1 MDIDEQ
7 AYRQNRVSAR
17 LYGYLRVPYE
27 KSLMQDAK
35 AGSDPGEEASM
46 AAIAYEVIEG
56 MERDCLYIIGPGTTT
71 RTIMETLGL
80 ENTLL
85 GVDMI
90 SNKKILGFDLNEKQL
105 LKIIEGKKAKIVV
118 SVIGRQGYIFGRG
131 NQQISPLVLKKVGGE
146 NIVVVAT
153 KNKIFSLQGRPLL
166 LDTGDDDVND
176 TLSGYIQVVS
186 GPAERIVLKV
196 ES

>member
-1 MDIDEQ
+1 
-7 AYRQNRVSAR
+7 
-17 LYGYLRVPYE
+17 
-27 KSLMQDAK
+27 
-35 AGSDPGEEASM
+35 
-46 AAIAYEVIEG
+46 
-56 MERDCLYIIGPGTTT
+56 
-71 RTIMETLGL
+71 
-80 ENTLL
+80 
-85 GVDMI
+85 
-90 SNKKILGFDLNEKQL
+90 
-105 LKIIEGKKAKIVV
+105 
-118 SVIGRQGYIFGRG
+118 
-131 NQQISPLVLKKVGGE
+131 VGGE